1 MGDGSVFFVSPVPVA
16 RARRAAPPEACRDAG
31 AGAGGRRAHT
41 TEAFVKTRGESDWFE
56 FRKYLVRRAVP
67 CAPSVPALDGRF
79 ARTQSMRG
87 DAVRYLMEFW
97 V

>member
-16 RARRAAPPEACRDAG
+16 PARRAAPPEAC
-31 AGAGGRRAHT
+31 RAHT